1 MFVYLVLLGG
11 YTLLRLGEMV
21 MNVTGDNLHTSA
33 NFSALILPMQML
45 VAALRQSVRVSF
57 SLR

>member
-21 MNVTGDNLHTSA
+21 MNVTGDNLHIGA
-33 NFSALILPMQML
+33 NFLALILPMQML
-45 VAALRQSVRVSF
+45 VAALQQSVRVSF
-57 SLR
+57 LLR